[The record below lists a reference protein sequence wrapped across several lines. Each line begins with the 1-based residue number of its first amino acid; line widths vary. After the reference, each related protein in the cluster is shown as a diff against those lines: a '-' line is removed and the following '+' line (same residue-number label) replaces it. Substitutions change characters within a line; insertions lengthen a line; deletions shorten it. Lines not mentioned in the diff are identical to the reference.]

1 MTSKEVEKKNEDVTP
16 VTPVTPVSEVKAAP
30 APVLDAATLAA
41 INAAVVAAVKA
52 AIPVSPMT
60 SVKEVSQTPVN
71 VNPKNFT
78 HNPQYVKKSRGFPV
92 NPGETWHDL
101 SPAQRKQWFSEHEN
115 RWKTRFG
122 IQNKGVEANMNWTR
136 G

>member
-1 MTSKEVEKKNEDVTP
+1 MTSKEVEKKNEDVKGVN

-52 AIPVSPMT
+52 AIPVTP
-60 SVKEVSQTPVN
+60 VKEVSQPPVN
-71 VNPKNFT
+71 INPKNFT